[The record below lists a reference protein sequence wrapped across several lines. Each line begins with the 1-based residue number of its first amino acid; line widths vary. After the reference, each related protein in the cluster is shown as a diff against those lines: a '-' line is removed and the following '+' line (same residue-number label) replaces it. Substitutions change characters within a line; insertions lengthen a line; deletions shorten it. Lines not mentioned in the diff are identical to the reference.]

1 MVHRQK
7 DKCSQKQTW
16 TCTCKSPRMLSDF
29 PLNAISRGLARR
41 SIYSAYNH
49 VTFWLLLCHLPPS
62 QWELSAQVIPVE
74 YPNYYHLLMQLDSF
88 RSAGKG
94 TICLP
99 REIISCVSRICLSIR
114 ISHPSNQY
122 CILQKLAVS
131 LISASSSLVSCSP
144 TAFVI
149 F

>member
-7 DKCSQKQTW
+7 YKCSQKQTW
-16 TCTCKSPRMLSDF
+16 TFMCKRPWILSDF
-29 PLNAISRGLARR
+29 PLHEISRGQARR
-41 SIYSAYNH
+41 SIYSAQNH

-74 YPNYYHLLMQLDSF
+74 YPNYCHLLMQLDSF
-88 RSAGKG
+88 QSAGKG

-99 REIISCVSRICLSIR
+99 REIISYVSRICLPICK
-114 ISHPSNQY
+114 SHPSNQY

-131 LISASSSLVSCSP
+131 LISASSSLSP
-144 TAFVI
+144 AARLPL
-149 F
+149 